1 MAEDKNTV
9 EEIRKRALDKAY
21 PKEEEGGEVEE
32 TETETVEEDVAPD
45 AAPEMDAAGGGVPPQ
60 VIEALE
66 GLPLPALDAV
76 AAEIDRIRAE
86 KGGGDEMGGDAMGA
100 GGDMGAAPPM
110 PMPGM

>member
-45 AAPEMDAAGGGVPPQ
+45 EAPMDAAGGGVPPQ